1 MKCED
6 SAMSTQSS
14 NEVTALFNLQ
24 GRHALITGGSRGIGG
39 AIAYALGK
47 AGAKVMLTAT
57 GKGLSETADRMRGDG
72 IDVTRTMVADL
83 ASHDGIRKLADA
95 VKEVDDPI
103 DILVNCAG
111 VNLRQPFADITPET
125 WDTQL
130 LMHLAAPF
138 FLTQALAPRM
148 KQRGWGRIINIASLQ
163 SYRAFANSA
172 PYGSAKGGI
181 VQLTRAIAQEWS
193 RHGITCNAIGPGFF
207 PTQLTSAVFNDK
219 ALASKHAEQTAI
231 GRNGL
236 MTDLYGAAVFLASN
250 ASAYI
255 TGQTIMLDG
264 GYTAK

>member
-1 MKCED
+1 MN
-6 SAMSTQSS
+6 TRTS

-24 GRHALITGGSRGIGG
+24 GRQALVTGGSRGIGA

-57 GKGLSETADRMRGDG
+57 GKDLSEAADKMKSEG
-72 IDVTRTMVADL
+72 IDVTQTIAADL

-95 VKEVDDPI
+95 VKSGGEPI

-111 VNLRQPFADITPET
+111 VNLRQSFAEITPET

-138 FLTQALAPRM
+138 FLTQALAPGM
-148 KQRGWGRIINIASLQ
+148 KRRGWGRIINIASLQ
-163 SYRAFANSA
+163 SSRAFANSA
-172 PYGSAKGGI
+172 PYGAAKGGI
-181 VQLTRAIAQEWS
+181 LQLTRAIAQEWS

-207 PTQLTSAVFNDK
+207 PTRLTSAVFDDES
-219 ALASKHAEQTAI
+219 LASRHAEQTAI

-236 MTDLYGAAVFLASN
+236 MTDLYGLAVFLASD

>member
-1 MKCED
+1 MNAT
-6 SAMSTQSS
+6 SA

-24 GRHALITGGSRGIGG
+24 GRRALVTGGSRGIGA

-47 AGAKVMLTAT
+47 AGAQVILAAT
-57 GKGLSETADRMRGDG
+57 GKGLSEAADKMGSDG
-72 IDVTRTMVADL
+72 VDVARTVAADL
-83 ASHDGIRKLADA
+83 ATHDGIRKLADA
-95 VKEVDDPI
+95 VRNGGEPI

-111 VNLRQPFADITPET
+111 VNLRQPFAEITPET

-130 LMHLAAPF
+130 LMHLGAPF
-138 FLTQALAPRM
+138 FLTQALAPGM

-172 PYGSAKGGI
+172 PYGAAKGGI

-219 ALASKHAEQTAI
+219 ELALKHAEQTAI
-231 GRNGL
+231 GRNGV
-236 MTDLYGAAVFLASN
+236 MADLYGLAVFLASN

>member
-1 MKCED
+1 ME
-6 SAMSTQSS
+6 AIAS
-14 NEVTALFNLQ
+14 NEVTNLFNLQ
-24 GRHALITGGSRGIGG
+24 GRQALVTGGSRGIGA

-47 AGAKVMLTAT
+47 AGAKLTLAAT
-57 GKGLSETADRMRGDG
+57 GKGLSETADRMKSDG
-72 IDVTRTMVADL
+72 VDVARTIAADL
-83 ASHDGIRKLADA
+83 ASHDGIQKLADA
-95 VKEVDDPI
+95 VRNDGEPI

-111 VNLRQPFADITPET
+111 VNLRQAFAEVTPQT
-125 WDTQL
+125 WDTQM

-138 FLTQALAPRM
+138 FLTQALAPGM

-172 PYGSAKGGI
+172 PYGAAKGGI
-181 VQLTRAIAQEWS
+181 LQLTRAIAQEWS

-207 PTQLTSAVFNDK
+207 PTQLTSSVFNDES
-219 ALASKHAEQTAI
+219 LARKHAEQTAV

-236 MTDLYGAAVFLASN
+236 MTDLYGVAVFLASD

>member
-1 MKCED
+1 MNTVCSK
-6 SAMSTQSS
+6 
-14 NEVTALFNLQ
+14 EVTALFNLQ
-24 GRHALITGGSRGIGG
+24 GRQALITGGSRGIGA

-47 AGAKVMLTAT
+47 AGAKLVLTAT
-57 GKGLSETADRMRGDG
+57 GKGLSETADNMRSDG
-72 IDVTRTMVADL
+72 ISVARTIAADL
-83 ASHDGIRKLADA
+83 ASHDGIHKLADA
-95 VKEVDDPI
+95 LRTGGEPI

-111 VNLRQPFADITPET
+111 INLRQPFAEITPES
-125 WDTQL
+125 WDTHM

-138 FLTQALAPRM
+138 FLTQALAPGM

-163 SYRAFANSA
+163 SFRAFANSA
-172 PYGSAKGGI
+172 PYGAAKGGI
-181 VQLTRAIAQEWS
+181 LQLTRAIAQEWS

-207 PTQLTSAVFNDK
+207 PTRLTSSVFNDEV
-219 ALASKHAEQTAI
+219 LAMKHAEQTAI

-236 MTDLYGAAVFLASN
+236 MSDLYGVAIFLASD